1 MSLTSFLFL
10 IHIIWRICIFHASI
24 MICNY
29 ANRHQMIMHNKK
41 ICNFLYFACPFTFA
55 LWLKVA
61 GGLLGHSVTPDWDDT
76 ITILLVSNQ
85 VRLGGILLK
94 LLFQGV
100 VTRSGKREILEDMVE
115 QALRWMLLLAQYTR
129 NHKLERLLRKM
140 VCSQRLLTQ
149 LYFPI
154 IFQISYLPSLQIVRQ
169 TTVLPCKCSPYI
181 LINKVDIPSKKKN
194 AISQN

>member
-10 IHIIWRICIFHASI
+10 IHIIWRICIFHAST

-41 ICNFLYFACPFTFA
+41 ICNFLYFACPFTFT

-115 QALRWMLLLAQYTR
+115 
-129 NHKLERLLRKM
+129 
-140 VCSQRLLTQ
+140 
-149 LYFPI
+149 
-154 IFQISYLPSLQIVRQ
+154 
-169 TTVLPCKCSPYI
+169 
-181 LINKVDIPSKKKN
+181 
-194 AISQN
+194 